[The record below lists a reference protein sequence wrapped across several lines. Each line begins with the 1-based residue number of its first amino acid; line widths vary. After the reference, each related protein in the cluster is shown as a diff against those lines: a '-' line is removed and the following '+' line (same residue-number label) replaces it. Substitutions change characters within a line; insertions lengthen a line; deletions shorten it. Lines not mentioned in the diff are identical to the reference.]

1 MWGQRGAW
9 GQQLGGPDH
18 RAQHEG
24 SHNVSADGWF
34 GTGDVANIDRFGH
47 VQLTD
52 RAKDV
57 IKSGGEWISSIDLEN
72 VAVGH
77 PQARAA
83 PGARAWLGTLPQ
95 PYLAASKSP
104 ALTRGTWPSVTR
116 RRGRPQ
122 GARPAAGQVM
132 VGLW

>member
-1 MWGQRGAW
+1 VWGEW
-9 GQQLGGPDH
+9 GQQSDRPVRH
-18 RAQHEG
+18 AQHEG

-77 PQARAA
+77 PQARR
-83 PGARAWLGTLPQ
+83 PLGAC
-95 PYLAASKSP
+95 
-104 ALTRGTWPSVTR
+104 LTIG
-116 RRGRPQ
+116 
-122 GARPAAGQVM
+122 
-132 VGLW
+132 

>member
-83 PGARAWLGTLPQ
+83 PGARAWLGTFAPTLFGGEQVSSVDPGNVAVGHPQ
-95 PYLAASKSP
+95 ARAPPGRSP
-104 ALTRGTWPSVTR
+104 GCR
-116 RRGRPQ
+116 
-122 GARPAAGQVM
+122 AG
-132 VGLW
+132 